1 MASIIYITYVDYNE
15 ENFSGVKKKISNQ
28 IKILK
33 DNGNSV
39 DLIVQ
44 YGKKAKLI
52 RNNGS
57 INFFSSFTKRFSVT
71 KAVKA
76 VFKNQKIDY
85 AYIRFQ
91 FFSEDVRQM
100 LKFLYQNSCRVLMEI
115 PTYPYDKEL
124 HNQGLKGEIKLL
136 IDKFYRNSCINNIDK
151 FVSPSNVEFIFSR
164 EYIHIKNGYDF
175 AKFNYNLNRTINK
188 SEINIIA
195 VASMMPSHGYDRL
208 LYGLK
213 NYYRKEREIKV
224 YFHLVGTGPE
234 LKKYREIIEEFGLD
248 SYVKIYGQKTGLD
261 LLKIVEK
268 CSIAV
273 DALSSFRANINYLST
288 IKSREYCAWG
298 LPCVYCTDN
307 DIFSKEDLF
316 NLRVPEN
323 ESPINID
330 DIVKF
335 FQDIYFNSGLKPNQI
350 SEKIYIDAKGKCD
363 IKIAYKP
370 ILDYINSF

>member
-1 MASIIYITYVDYNE
+1 MANIIYITYVDYGKDT
-15 ENFSGVKKKISNQ
+15 FSGVKRKISDQ
-28 IKILK
+28 IRLLK
-33 DNGNSV
+33 DDGNSV

-44 YGKKAKLI
+44 YGKKAKLT

-57 INFFSSFTKRFSVT
+57 VDYFSSIIKRFSIT
-71 KAVKA
+71 KAVTK
-76 VFKNQKIDY
+76 VLQNKKIDY

-100 LKFLYQNSCRVLMEI
+100 LKFLRKNSCRVLMEI
-115 PTYPYDKEL
+115 PTYPYEKEL

-136 IDKFYRNSCINNIDK
+136 IDRFYRQFCIKNIDI
-151 FVSPSNVEFIFSR
+151 FVSPSIGELIFNR

-175 AKFNYNLNRTINK
+175 SSLNHHLYRKINK
-188 SEINIIA
+188 NEVNILA
-195 VASMMPSHGYDRL
+195 VASMMPSHGYDRII
-208 LYGLK
+208 YGLK
-213 NYYRKEREIKV
+213 DYYKRDKKIKV
-224 YFHLVGTGPE
+224 YFHLVGRGPE
-234 LKKYREIIEEFGLD
+234 LNKYKAITQKCGMD
-248 SYVKIYGQKTGLD
+248 DYVTIYGQKTGLN

-273 DALSSFRANINYLST
+273 DALSAYRANIYYLST

-298 LPCVYCTDN
+298 LPCVFCTPS
-307 DIFSKEDLF
+307 DIFSQENRF
-316 NLRVPEN
+316 NLKVPED

-335 FQDIYFNSGLKPNQI
+335 FQDVYVYSGMKPNQI
-350 SEKIYIDAKGKCD
+350 SDMIYEDAKSKCD
-363 IKIAYKP
+363 IKVAYKP